1 MRIAVYGTGGVGG
14 YFGGRLAEAGYD
26 VVFVARGDHL
36 KAIQSS
42 GLRVDSILGDFVI
55 SPAQATDNPSEIG
68 EVDVVL
74 LAVKAWQVQEAA
86 KAIRPLIGMATC
98 VLPLQNGVEAPDILA
113 DELGPEHVLGG
124 LCGII
129 SFVAGPGHIRHTAE
143 SEPFVTFGEYDNRP
157 SDRTSNLLKAFV
169 AAGVKTQI
177 APNIQVALWQK
188 LILIVSL
195 SSIGA
200 ITRTPVGIWRAIP
213 ETRGMYNDVVHE
225 VYAVAQALGIAVPEE
240 HVQTV
245 INWPDRLE
253 PAATTSLQRDIAEGY
268 PSELEEQVGVV
279 VRLGRELG
287 VDPPVHTF
295 IYNSLLP
302 SERQARGESSAAG

>member
-1 MRIAVYGTGGVGG
+1 MRIAVYGAGGVGG

-26 VVFVARGDHL
+26 VVFIARGDHL

-42 GLRVDSILGDFVI
+42 GLRVESILGDFVI
-55 SPAQATDNPSEIG
+55 SPAQATDKPSEIG

-74 LAVKAWQVQEAA
+74 LAVKAWQVREAA
-86 KAIRPLIGMATC
+86 KSIRPFIGGATC
-98 VLPLQNGVEAPDILA
+98 VLPLQNGVEAPDFLA

-143 SEPFVTFGEYDNRP
+143 SEPFVTFAEYDNRP
-157 SDRTSNLLKAFV
+157 SDRTSNLLEAFE

-200 ITRTPVGIWRAIP
+200 ITRTPVGVWRAVP
-213 ETRGMYNDVVHE
+213 ESRGMYNDVVHE

-245 INWPDRLE
+245 VNWPDRLE

-287 VDPPVHTF
+287 VDTTTHTF

-302 SERQARGESSAAG
+302 SECQARGES

>member
-1 MRIAVYGTGGVGG
+1 M
-14 YFGGRLAEAGYD
+14 
-26 VVFVARGDHL
+26 
-36 KAIQSS
+36 
-42 GLRVDSILGDFVI
+42 
-55 SPAQATDNPSEIG
+55 
-68 EVDVVL
+68 
-74 LAVKAWQVQEAA
+74 
-86 KAIRPLIGMATC
+86 
-98 VLPLQNGVEAPDILA
+98 
-113 DELGPEHVLGG
+113 
-124 LCGII
+124 
-129 SFVAGPGHIRHTAE
+129 
-143 SEPFVTFGEYDNRP
+143 
-157 SDRTSNLLKAFV
+157 
-169 AAGVKTQI
+169 KTQI

-225 VYAVAQALGIAVPEE
+225 VYAVAQALGIAVPKE

-253 PAATTSLQRDIAEGY
+253 PTATTSLQRDIAEGY
-268 PSELEEQVGVV
+268 PSELEEQIGVV

-287 VDPPVHTF
+287 VDTPVHTF

-302 SERQARGESSAAG
+302 SERQARGES